1 MIEPYSIPTSPCP
14 VMRVNQFPSINFH
27 LIFQVSFPKLKRFAL
42 PGGTALCLALLGLS
56 APPAPRP
63 ACVSGGAVVSAS
75 DQVETSGGAAG
86 ASEMRGLTRM
96 WRCWPLERFRW
107 TILGR
112 TERGKWT
119 VTKFSSYREVSM
131 SEMYIYRNVK
141 IKTVIQQLGRVWKK
155 SITYLKRDSWCW
167 FRLWNFNSTGDDH
180 AFHFLLI
187 TKHLARS
194 FLPHYQVN
202 KKTPIIQLYLLY
214 FQTVNPQ
221 PFCLPTTLTPK
232 HSMYGVFTKKNPP
245 NSGKYIHFHW
255 ASGTDC
261 PPPAKVDLV
270 L

>member
-1 MIEPYSIPTSPCP
+1 MEPRCVSLCWAFLPHRHRGRP
-14 VMRVNQFPSINFH
+14 VFPA
-27 LIFQVSFPKLKRFAL
+27 VPPAAPWFPKMRSRPRA
-42 PGGTALCLALLGLS
+42 
-56 APPAPRP
+56 APPALRRC
-63 ACVSGGAVVSAS
+63 AAWRGCGVAGCWRGS
-75 DQVETSGGAAG
+75 VEPSWENGTEG
-86 ASEMRGLTRM
+86 SERSL
-96 WRCWPLERFRW
+96 
-107 TILGR
+107 
-112 TERGKWT
+112 
-119 VTKFSSYREVSM
+119 SSVHREVSM
-131 SEMYIYRNVK
+131 SEMYIYRNVT
-141 IKTVIQQLGRVWKK
+141 IERVIQQFWRVWKK